1 MGRKKRDRTLGA
13 GEEFTLSRRDRYA
26 TLNFRETGMK
36 RLTMYAQLTVAL
48 CLLVLGAWP
57 AAARA
62 DDSRGFV
69 FFGDSLTDPGNHY
82 IAFGQVTRPPYQPVP
97 IYPYAIGGH
106 HFSNGPTWAED
117 LTDELDAPV
126 SGKPALRMPGV
137 FTNYAVGR
145 ARARPGA
152 PVFPDFDLGTQ
163 VGAFLTDFGGHAAG
177 NRTYVIWIGAN
188 DLFDALEAL
197 QVDQSGAT
205 SIGII
210 QQAIGAT
217 AESVQMLWMA
227 GARDFLVL
235 NLADPALT
243 PYVRSLGPV
252 AEGASTQL
260 VTAYN
265 GALAGA
271 LASLGALPGIQ
282 IKQFDVNAF
291 LHTVVA
297 SPGGYGLSNV
307 QDSCLIFSVATN
319 AVCANPDRYLFWDG
333 IHPTR
338 AGHLLISFA
347 LLKTSVVSEAKAPE
361 ALSMR

>member
-1 MGRKKRDRTLGA
+1 
-13 GEEFTLSRRDRYA
+13 
-26 TLNFRETGMK
+26 MK
-36 RLTMYAQLTVAL
+36 RMTIWAQLTAL
-48 CLLVLGAWP
+48 LWLLALGGLP

-62 DDSRGFV
+62 DESRGLV

-82 IAFGQVTRPPYQPVP
+82 IAFGEVSRPPYQPVA
-97 IYPYAIGGH
+97 IYPYAMGGH

-117 LTDELDAPV
+117 LTDELDTPV
-126 SGKPALRMPGV
+126 SGKPALREPGV

-163 VGAFLTDFGGHAAG
+163 VGAFLTDFGGHAPA

-188 DLFDALEAL
+188 DLDDAIEAL
-197 QVDQSGAT
+197 QVDQTGAT

-217 AESVQMLWMA
+217 AESVQMLWAA

-252 AEGASTQL
+252 AAGASTQL
-260 VTAYN
+260 AAAYN
-265 GALAGA
+265 GALAQA
-271 LASLGALPGIQ
+271 LAALGALPQIQ
-282 IKQFDVNAF
+282 IRLFDMNAF

-297 SPGGYGLSNV
+297 SPGRYGLRDVENA
-307 QDSCLIFSVATN
+307 CLKFGVATN
-319 AVCANPDRYLFWDG
+319 AVCADPNHYLFWDG

-338 AGHLLISFA
+338 AAHLIISFA
-347 LLKTSVVSEAKAPE
+347 LLKNSFASAASETE
-361 ALSMR
+361 LTH

>member
-1 MGRKKRDRTLGA
+1 
-13 GEEFTLSRRDRYA
+13 
-26 TLNFRETGMK
+26 MK
-36 RLTMYAQLTVAL
+36 RMTICAQLTVAL
-48 CLLVLGAWP
+48 CLLVLGALP

-62 DDSRGFV
+62 DESRGFV

-97 IYPYAIGGH
+97 IAPYAIGGH

-117 LTDELDAPV
+117 LTDELDTPV
-126 SGKPALRMPGV
+126 SGKPALREPGV

-163 VGAFLTDFGGHAAG
+163 VGAFLTDFGGNAPAD
-177 NRTYVIWIGAN
+177 RTYVIWIGAN

-197 QVDQSGAT
+197 QLDPSGAA
-205 SIGII
+205 SLGII

-217 AESVQMLWMA
+217 AQSVQMLWAA
-227 GARDFLVL
+227 GAREFLVL

-252 AEGASTQL
+252 AQGASTQL
-260 VTAYN
+260 SAAYN
-265 GALAGA
+265 GALAQV
-271 LASLGALPGIQ
+271 LASLGALPQIQ
-282 IKQFDVNAF
+282 IRQFDINAF
-291 LHTVVA
+291 LHTVVS
-297 SPGGYGLSNV
+297 SPARYGLRDV
-307 QDSCLIFSVATN
+307 EDACLTFGVVTN
-319 AVCANPDRYLFWDG
+319 AVCADPDRHLFWDG

-347 LLKTSVVSEAKAPE
+347 LLKASVVTIENEHETGPT
-361 ALSMR
+361 R

>member
-1 MGRKKRDRTLGA
+1 
-13 GEEFTLSRRDRYA
+13 
-26 TLNFRETGMK
+26 MK
-36 RLTMYAQLTVAL
+36 RMTIWAQLTAL
-48 CLLVLGAWP
+48 LWLLALGGLP

-62 DDSRGFV
+62 DESRGLV

-82 IAFGQVTRPPYQPVP
+82 IAFGEVSRPPYQTVA
-97 IYPYAIGGH
+97 IYPYAMGGH

-117 LTDELDAPV
+117 LTDELDTPV
-126 SGKPALRMPGV
+126 CGKPALREPGV

-163 VGAFLTDFGGHAAG
+163 VGAFLTDFGGHATA

-188 DLFDALEAL
+188 DLDDAIEAL
-197 QVDQSGAT
+197 QVDQTGAT

-217 AESVQMLWMA
+217 AESVQMLWAA

-252 AEGASTQL
+252 AAGASTQL
-260 VTAYN
+260 ATAYN
-265 GALAGA
+265 GALAQA
-271 LASLGALPGIQ
+271 LAALGALPQIQ
-282 IKQFDVNAF
+282 IRLFDMNAF

-297 SPGGYGLSNV
+297 SPGRYGLRDVENA
-307 QDSCLIFSVATN
+307 CLKFGVATN
-319 AVCANPDRYLFWDG
+319 ALCADPNHYLFWDG

-338 AGHLLISFA
+338 AAHLIISFA
-347 LLKTSVVSEAKAPE
+347 LLKNSFASAASETE
-361 ALSMR
+361 LTH

>member
-1 MGRKKRDRTLGA
+1 
-13 GEEFTLSRRDRYA
+13 
-26 TLNFRETGMK
+26 MK
-36 RLTMYAQLTVAL
+36 PMTISARLMVAL
-48 CLLVLGAWP
+48 CLLILGVSMAP
-57 AAARA
+57 ARA
-62 DDSRGFV
+62 DESRGFV

-117 LTDELDAPV
+117 LTDELDTPV
-126 SGKPALRMPGV
+126 SGKPALREPGV

-163 VGAFLTDFGGHAAG
+163 VRAFLTDFKGHAPG
-177 NRTYVIWIGAN
+177 DRTYVIWIGSN

-197 QVDQSGAT
+197 PTDPSGAT

-217 AESVQMLWMA
+217 AESMQMLWAA
-227 GARDFLVL
+227 GARHFLVL

-243 PYVRSLGPV
+243 PYAHALGPS
-252 AEGASTQL
+252 AQGAATQL
-260 VTAYN
+260 STAYD
-265 GALAGA
+265 GALAQM
-271 LASLGALPGIQ
+271 LASLGALPQVEIR
-282 IKQFDVNAF
+282 QFDINAF
-291 LHTVVA
+291 LHAVVS
-297 SPGGYGLSNV
+297 SPARYGLRDV
-307 QDSCLIFSVATN
+307 QDACLSFGVVTA
-319 AVCANPDRYLFWDG
+319 AVCVDPDQYLFWDG

-347 LLKTSVVSEAKAPE
+347 LLKASAGTSPE
-361 ALSMR
+361 ERGIELTR

>member
-1 MGRKKRDRTLGA
+1 
-13 GEEFTLSRRDRYA
+13 
-26 TLNFRETGMK
+26 MK
-36 RLTMYAQLTVAL
+36 RMTIWAQLTAL
-48 CLLVLGAWP
+48 LWLLALGGLP

-62 DDSRGFV
+62 DESRGLV

-82 IAFGQVTRPPYQPVP
+82 IAFGEVSRPPYQTVA
-97 IYPYAIGGH
+97 IYPYAMGGH

-117 LTDELDAPV
+117 LTDELDTPV
-126 SGKPALRMPGV
+126 SGKPALREPGV

-163 VGAFLTDFGGHAAG
+163 VGAFLTDFGGHATA

-188 DLFDALEAL
+188 DLDDAIEAL
-197 QVDQSGAT
+197 QVDQTGAT

-217 AESVQMLWMA
+217 AESVQMLWAA

-252 AEGASTQL
+252 AAGASTQL
-260 VTAYN
+260 AAAYN
-265 GALAGA
+265 GALAQA
-271 LASLGALPGIQ
+271 LAALGALPQIQ
-282 IKQFDVNAF
+282 IRLFDMNAF

-297 SPGGYGLSNV
+297 SPGRYGLRDVENA
-307 QDSCLIFSVATN
+307 CLKFGVATN
-319 AVCANPDRYLFWDG
+319 AVCADPNHYLFWDG

-338 AGHLLISFA
+338 AAHLIISFA
-347 LLKTSVVSEAKAPE
+347 LLKNSFASAASETE
-361 ALSMR
+361 LTH

>member
-1 MGRKKRDRTLGA
+1 
-13 GEEFTLSRRDRYA
+13 
-26 TLNFRETGMK
+26 MK
-36 RLTMYAQLTVAL
+36 RMTIYARLTVAL
-48 CLLVLGAWP
+48 LLLALSALP

-62 DDSRGFV
+62 DESRHLV

-82 IAFGQVTRPPYQPVP
+82 IAFGQVSRPPYQPVP
-97 IYPYAIGGH
+97 IYPYAMGGH

-117 LTDELDAPV
+117 MTDELDTPV
-126 SGKPALRMPGV
+126 SGKPALREPGV

-163 VGAFLTDFGGHAAG
+163 VGAFLTDFGGQAPA
-177 NRTYVIWIGAN
+177 NRIYVIWIGAN

-197 QVDQSGAT
+197 QLDPTGAT

-217 AESVQMLWMA
+217 AESMQMLWGA
-227 GARDFLVL
+227 GAREFLVL
-235 NLADPALT
+235 NLADAALT

-252 AEGASTQL
+252 AQGASTQL
-260 VTAYN
+260 TAAYN
-265 GALAGA
+265 GALAQA
-271 LASLGALPGIQ
+271 LAALGALPQIQ
-282 IKQFDVNAF
+282 IRQFDINAF
-291 LHTVVA
+291 LHTVVS
-297 SPGGYGLSNV
+297 SPAHYGLKDV
-307 QDSCLIFSVATN
+307 QDSCLSFGVLTN
-319 AVCANPDRYLFWDG
+319 AVCAEPDRYLFWDG

-347 LLKTSVVSEAKAPE
+347 LLKSTVATQEH
-361 ALSMR
+361 